1 MSENNL
7 GDYMLSFRQRI
18 DRPEL
23 KYFSNLERT
32 AFVDIETTGLSA
44 KSPCYLI
51 GLLFEEDGELFI
63 EQLFSENPNEE
74 IEILK
79 AFSKKIEGIETL
91 VSFNGDMFD
100 IPFLKKRAKEK
111 NLPFEIP
118 CKSLDI
124 LKLIRPHK
132 SELGVENL
140 KLKTLEKYAGVI
152 REDRYGGGELIPI
165 YFRYVREKSEELRDI
180 LLLHNF
186 EDIKNMLCLDKIL
199 SGLFKK
205 DVYDFQINSVSS
217 DDDGIL
223 KITGDFSVPTGDLF
237 HTEGED
243 IISVSGHSLLAKIKL
258 EEKKFAQRTALC
270 IEKSEK
276 SYLSELIIK
285 NPPFLPDNLMVYTLD
300 GEINRILIKETVR
313 LLLKAAEGRSL
324 I

>member
-1 MSENNL
+1 MSEYNL
-7 GDYMLSFRQRI
+7 GDYMLSFKQRI

-23 KYFSNLERT
+23 KYFSNLECT
-32 AFVDIETTGLSA
+32 AFFDIETTGLSA
-44 KSPCYLI
+44 KSQCYLI
-51 GLLFEEDGELFI
+51 GFLFEEYGELFI
-63 EQLFSENPNEE
+63 EQFFSENPNEE

-79 AFSKKIEGIETL
+79 AFSERIERIETL

-100 IPFLKKRAKEK
+100 IPFLKKRAREK

-152 REDRYGGGELIPI
+152 REDKYGGGELIPI
-165 YFRYVREKSEELRDI
+165 YFRYVRERSEELRDI

-205 DVYDFQINSVSS
+205 DIYDFQINSVLPL
-217 DDDGIL
+217 DGVL

-300 GEINRILIKETVR
+300 GKINRILIKETVR
-313 LLLKAAEGRSL
+313 LLLKAAEGRLL